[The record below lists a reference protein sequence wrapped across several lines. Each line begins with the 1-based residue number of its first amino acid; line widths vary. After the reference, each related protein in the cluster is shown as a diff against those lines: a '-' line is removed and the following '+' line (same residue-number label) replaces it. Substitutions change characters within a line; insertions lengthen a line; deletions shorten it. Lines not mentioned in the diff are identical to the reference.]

1 MLGGRRMSRKILV
14 VGSGGREHALA
25 ARLATC
31 ADVSAVVVCP
41 GNAGAAQAPLRQS
54 AADPLVAARDLG
66 ADLVVIGPD
75 ALVCAGLVDRMTEA
89 GFLTYGP
96 SQAAAQLEGSKA
108 FMKAFAVRHA
118 IRTARYVEV
127 RKLEELEAALAQF
140 STPPVVKASGLCAGK
155 GVVVAESFDEARESA
170 QAMLAGDAFGEA
182 GHIVVLE
189 ERLYGQEVSIHAIC
203 DGERGLILPAISDH
217 KRIFEGD
224 QGPNTGG
231 MGTVGPAPIVT
242 PALQARI
249 QREIVDRTL
258 QGMSADGAPF
268 KGTLFAG
275 LMIQPDGEPVLI
287 EINVRFGDPETQ
299 VLMNLVDG
307 DFATLLASAARGALD
322 PSCVSVAPRAGVC
335 VVLAAAGYP
344 ASPRTGDVITGLD
357 TITQS
362 NVVVYHA
369 GTRKDDQGR
378 TVTAGGR
385 VLGVV
390 ATAPTLAEARND
402 AYRACEAIRFEGM
415 QLRRDI
421 GRRQLEG

>member
-1 MLGGRRMSRKILV
+1 
-14 VGSGGREHALA
+14 
-25 ARLATC
+25 
-31 ADVSAVVVCP
+31 
-41 GNAGAAQAPLRQS
+41 
-54 AADPLVAARDLG
+54 
-66 ADLVVIGPD
+66 VIGPD
-75 ALVCAGLVDRMTEA
+75 GLVCAGLVDRMTEA

-108 FMKAFAVRHA
+108 FMKAFAVRHS
-118 IRTARYVEV
+118 IRTARHVEV
-127 RKLEELEAALAQF
+127 REIQELEAALAQF

-155 GVVVAESFDEARESA
+155 GVVVAESFDEARQSA
-170 QAMLAGDAFGEA
+170 QAMLTGDAFGEA

-203 DGERGLILPAISDH
+203 DGERGFILPAISDH

-242 PALQARI
+242 PALAARI
-249 QREIVDRTL
+249 QHEIVDRTL
-258 QGMSADGAPF
+258 QGMSADGVPF

-275 LMIQPDGEPVLI
+275 LMIQPDGEPVLL

-307 DFATLLASAARGALD
+307 DFATLLASAARGKLD
-322 PSCVSVAPRAGVC
+322 PSSVSIAPRAGVC

-344 ASPRTGDVITGLD
+344 ASPRTGDVISGLD
-357 TITQS
+357 AITQS

-369 GTRKDDQGR
+369 GTRNDEQGR

-390 ATAPTLAEARND
+390 ATAATLAEARAD